1 MPSHEDHARLN
12 ALIGRNRKWVAGHHF
27 FDSRYC
33 RIKAL
38 HHNPLHQIAFRENA
52 YHFPVSQYWHGADIP
67 IDHRLSQLQH
77 GLRNVGSISFLV
89 LYQIIDAR
97 HAAPPGPNGK
107 TTHVSGL
114 LTGAEYM
121 TDSCRVKAIIASLTG
136 IYAPGSGQNLSFAT
150 EGGTRHRPPVYTTI

>member
-1 MPSHEDHARLN
+1 
-12 ALIGRNRKWVAGHHF
+12 
-27 FDSRYC
+27 YC

-67 IDHRLSQLQH
+67 IDHRLSQLQN

-114 LTGAEYM
+114 LTVAEYM
-121 TDSCRVKAIIASLTG
+121 TDSCRVKAIVASLTG
-136 IYAPGSGQNLSFAT
+136 IYAPEAVKTSVSQLK
-150 EGGTRHRPPVYTTI
+150 GGDSPSRPRLDEQSSYSLIHRTCLGYGWRRRS